1 MNEFLQKSFLGYIEM
16 YRVLTCML
24 MLIIY
29 GSYSYIKKNKP
40 ENLIYISNIILIL
53 SSIYIG
59 INIILKQFYQDVYI
73 FIMPFIVVAFILRN
87 QAKHDKR
94 GRRIYEIINIQK
106 KWEKKDIL
114 FIPKEFDDKEIEVI
128 FNILQEIFYEIN
140 RNVSSENIGGLFIK
154 IRKKRKVKGI
164 NIINVLPNDKI
175 GELRILKEVYEK
187 IGKEKYGDL
196 NIDEGKINRI
206 ELDIII

>member
-128 FNILQEIFYEIN
+128 FNILQVIFYEIN

>member
-16 YRVLTCML
+16 YRVLTCIL

>member
-16 YRVLTCML
+16 YRVLTCIL

-164 NIINVLPNDKI
+164 NVINVLPNDKI